1 MATVLI
7 HLNVKVPNEVA
18 ERDEQEAVELAKRK
32 VFGHPH
38 DMAEF
43 DELVAMA
50 EVVDFDE

>member
-18 ERDEQEAVELAKRK
+18 ERDEKEAVDLAKRI

-38 DMAEF
+38 DMEQF

-50 EVVDFDE
+50 EVVDYDE